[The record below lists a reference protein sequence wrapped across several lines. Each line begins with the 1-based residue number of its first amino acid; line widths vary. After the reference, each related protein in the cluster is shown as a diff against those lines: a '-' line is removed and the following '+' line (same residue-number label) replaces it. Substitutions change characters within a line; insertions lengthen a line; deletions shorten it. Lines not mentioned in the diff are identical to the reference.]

1 MAKSKANKDKEEE
14 SGSNAPQDDEDFG
27 LPELEYEALDDD
39 DEEEEAEPSTEE
51 PVETTSS
58 VFDEPETSSVF
69 DDPGTSSVED
79 DDDGKVSSIFDVEE
93 PSHEEISNVFGADP
107 QPSFKQQAYQ
117 EANANGDE
125 AKNFTKIII
134 IGAIAF
140 VLIGFAF
147 LYWHHKDDDKK
158 VVAKATPKEK
168 VEPKPVEP
176 KPEPEPVKKE
186 PEVKPKPVNTTGEV
200 VTLTERTGRSYV
212 IVGSFFDGD
221 LADDYGKK
229 LAKEGLN
236 ATVIK
241 PFGKSRFYRVSIS
254 DFDTSQEAVDE
265 AEKAKSTYGGEVWAL
280 RY

>member
-1 MAKSKANKDKEEE
+1 MAKSKANKDKEEQ

-39 DEEEEAEPSTEE
+39 EDEAEDESSSETPTEE
-51 PVETTSS
+51 PSP
-58 VFDEPETSSVF
+58 VFDEPETPSF
-69 DDPGTSSVED
+69 QED
-79 DDDGKVSSIFDVEE
+79 DSQVSSIFDVEE
-93 PSHEEISNVFGADP
+93 PSHEEISNVFGGTP
-107 QPSFKQQAYQ
+107 PPSFKQQAYQ
-117 EANANGDE
+117 EANEGGDS
-125 AKNFTKIII
+125 AKSFTRIII
-134 IGAIAF
+134 IGAVAF

-158 VVAKATPKEK
+158 VVAKATPKVEK
-168 VEPKPVEP
+168 AEPKPVEP
-176 KPEPEPVKKE
+176 KPEPVKKE
-186 PEVKPKPVNTTGEV
+186 EPVVKKSVNTTGEV

-236 ATVIK
+236 STVIK

-254 DFDTSQEAVDE
+254 DFDTYQEAVDE

>member
-1 MAKSKANKDKEEE
+1 MAKSKANKDQEDK
-14 SGSNAPQDDEDFG
+14 SGSNAPKDDEDFG

-39 DEEEEAEPSTEE
+39 EGNDEDAPAEEESAIYSSPS
-51 PVETTSS
+51 
-58 VFDEPETSSVF
+58 FDEPKGSS
-69 DDPGTSSVED
+69 DED
-79 DDDGKVSSIFDVEE
+79 DSKVSSIFDVEE
-93 PSHEEISNVFGADP
+93 PDNEEIADVFGGTTPPAGTQ
-107 QPSFKQQAYQ
+107 QPFYGTEDDGDSAKSF
-117 EANANGDE
+117 
-125 AKNFTKIII
+125 TRIII
-134 IGAIAF
+134 IGAVAF

-158 VVAKATPKEK
+158 VVAKATPKEQK
-168 VEPKPVEP
+168 VEPKPLEP
-176 KPEPEPVKKE
+176 KPEPVKAEPVKKA
-186 PEVKPKPVNTTGEV
+186 PAKPVVSSGEV
-200 VTLTERTGRSYV
+200 VTLTEKTGRSYV

-229 LAKEGLN
+229 LINEGLN

-254 DFDTSQEAVDE
+254 DFESYQEAVDE